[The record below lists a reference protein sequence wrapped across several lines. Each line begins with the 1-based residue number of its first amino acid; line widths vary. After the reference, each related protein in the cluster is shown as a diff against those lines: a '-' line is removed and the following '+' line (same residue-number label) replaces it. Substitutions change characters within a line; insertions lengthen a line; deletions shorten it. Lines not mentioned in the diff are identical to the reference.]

1 VQVYEAVDRACGELI
16 DAARERFGEEPTALV
31 LSDHGMKPIHWTF
44 HLNRW
49 LEENGHLRYRRR
61 SLQPLRGG
69 RLGYAAKVDQR
80 LARTRRGYG
89 RLLDRL
95 PALPRPGS
103 ERAFADIDF
112 GSTRAYAF
120 ATGGQVYLGEAS
132 GALADPRYL
141 DRLAGELADVRHPA
155 TGEPAFAVRR
165 KEELFHGPLVAKAPE
180 LVLLPHDERIHV
192 EASRRPWTTAF
203 ERHERLDP
211 EVGYGYSGHHGVT
224 GILAAAGP
232 GISFGAA
239 PEGAEITQLPATVCR
254 LLGLELEDVDGAP
267 IEELLAESE
276 SGTRRVAA
284 AGGRAGGDGPVYS
297 PEEEAV
303 ILERLRDLGY
313 E

>member
-1 VQVYEAVDRACGELI
+1 
-16 DAARERFGEEPTALV
+16 
-31 LSDHGMKPIHWTF
+31 
-44 HLNRW
+44 
-49 LEENGHLRYRRR
+49 
-61 SLQPLRGG
+61 QPLRGG
-69 RLGYAAKVDQR
+69 RLDYAARVDQR

-95 PALPRPGS
+95 PGLPRPRA

-112 GSTRAYAF
+112 GSTHAYGF

-132 GALADPRYL
+132 GAIADSRYL
-141 DRLAGELADVRHPA
+141 DRLAGELADVRHPT

-165 KEELFHGPLVAKAPE
+165 KEELFRGPLVGKAPE

-192 EASRRPWTTAF
+192 EASRRPWPAAF

-211 EVGYGYSGHHGVT
+211 EIGYGYSGHHGLT

-232 GISFGAA
+232 GIAFGAV
-239 PEGAEITQLPATVCR
+239 PEGAEITQLPATICR
-254 LLGLELEDVDGAP
+254 LLGLELEGVDGAP
-267 IEELLAESE
+267 IEEILADGGERA
-276 SGTRRVAA
+276 RRVAA
-284 AGGRAGGDGPVYS
+284 ADGQARGDEPVYS